1 VKRGDLVLAKK
12 FKSIGII
19 VEIFDD
25 LSKDNPWIRV
35 LFTTPQETYQWC
47 KKSGLTVIDN
57 KRGDHDDPL
66 LNGTNESGSL

>member
-1 VKRGDLVLAKK
+1 MKRGDLVLAKK

-25 LSKDNPWIRV
+25 LDKDNPWIRV
-35 LFTTPQETYQWC
+35 LFTTPKETYQWC
-47 KKSGLTVIDN
+47 KQNGLTIISN
-57 KRGDHDDPL
+57 ERGDHTDPP